1 MLPGCVASTLQKGMA
16 RIFKRVNK
24 LCYMFNKDLLNEIGE
39 ILKKQKQ
46 SIAVAESVTS
56 GLLQA
61 AFSNA
66 QDASCFFQGGI
77 TAYNVGQ
84 KCRHLLVEPLHAL
97 ECNCV
102 SENVATDMSLHVG
115 KLFTSDYGIGVTG
128 YAAKVPEKNVNSLYA
143 FYAIT
148 EKNKIVMCGKMET
161 NVEEGLPTQLFYVDE
176 VLKIFE
182 KYLKTKT
189 KKAGQNRTMFN

>member
-1 MLPGCVASTLQKGMA
+1 MA
-16 RIFKRVNK
+16 RLFEGVYK
-24 LCYMFNKDLLNEIGE
+24 LCYMFNKDLLNEIGQ

-46 SIAVAESVTS
+46 SVAVAESVTS

-66 QDASCFFQGGI
+66 KDASAFFQGGV

-97 ECNCV
+97 ECDSV
-102 SENVATDMSLHVG
+102 SENVARDMSLHVCT
-115 KLFTSDYGIGVTG
+115 LFTSDYGISVTG
-128 YAAKVPEKNVNSLYA
+128 YAARMPEKNVNSLYA

-161 NVEEGLPTQLFYVDE
+161 NVEEGLPAQLFYMNE
-176 VLKIFE
+176 VLKIF
-182 KYLKTKT
+182 KNYLKNKSI
-189 KKAGQNRTMFN
+189 KVPQNNTILS